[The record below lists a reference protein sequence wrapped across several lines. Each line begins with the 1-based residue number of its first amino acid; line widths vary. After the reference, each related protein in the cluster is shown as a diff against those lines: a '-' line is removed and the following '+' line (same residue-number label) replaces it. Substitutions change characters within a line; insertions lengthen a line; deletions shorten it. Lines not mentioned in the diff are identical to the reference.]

1 VDTPKVDSVIGTAP
15 KGALEAMLKKP
26 KVKAL
31 WDGDISE
38 YEGDESAADM
48 ALCMHLAWWLKNDKE
63 AIRAAWLS
71 SPLGQRDKTQERRDY
86 QDRTI
91 DRAIQ
96 STVILPERGAMGHG
110 EAHSDVST
118 PERDAYRE
126 FYAVCNFGDKEDLK
140 KLKALAERYALKFH
154 DYLAALHPHLLYEEG
169 QDKVYWEYD
178 AETGIYVEHTGVTV
192 RAWIHRLL
200 ITEGL
205 ETHATESF
213 SVNCLARYRGV
224 YPNRG
229 VRYDSFDT
237 VNHWFHVKNGWL
249 NVETGVLEPHTPDR
263 LSRRVSAVSYD
274 PDAKCPLYDKF
285 LDTDLTI
292 ANDAV
297 RVIDQF
303 SGLLLTPSV
312 AHQKMLT
319 LIGRPGSGKSTLL
332 DIWSHVLGEFA
343 IQRRLTDLTGD
354 GFRFAGSGLVGR
366 TLCWFDEVDVR
377 KAEMGNVLGTL
388 ITGLKINVERKGIN
402 NITSAQ
408 NTLKCVLTA
417 NSLPLS
423 AEHGIYR
430 RLILIPL
437 PRSFYEDGT
446 ANVEMINKLKGE
458 ASGILNRMLR
468 GYHDL
473 IKMRGFTVISG
484 HDELIEQYKA
494 ESNVISEFLDEY
506 FVPTEDA
513 IRIESRLLYESY
525 RAFTGDRIFNTLTPQ
540 RFGRM
545 VSTQPLI
552 RFSKIQA
559 VQSHGVRYWTGLR
572 LKDNYKFSENDGF
585 LVKIVD
591 NSSYDFEP

>member
-1 VDTPKVDSVIGTAP
+1 
-15 KGALEAMLKKP
+15 
-26 KVKAL
+26 
-31 WDGDISE
+31 
-38 YEGDESAADM
+38 
-48 ALCMHLAWWLKNDKE
+48 
-63 AIRAAWLS
+63 
-71 SPLGQRDKTQERRDY
+71 
-86 QDRTI
+86 
-91 DRAIQ
+91 
-96 STVILPERGAMGHG
+96 
-110 EAHSDVST
+110 
-118 PERDAYRE
+118 
-126 FYAVCNFGDKEDLK
+126 
-140 KLKALAERYALKFH
+140 
-154 DYLAALHPHLLYEEG
+154 
-169 QDKVYWEYD
+169 
-178 AETGIYVEHTGVTV
+178 
-192 RAWIHRLL
+192 
-200 ITEGL
+200 
-205 ETHATESF
+205 
-213 SVNCLARYRGV
+213 
-224 YPNRG
+224 
-229 VRYDSFDT
+229 
-237 VNHWFHVKNGWL
+237 
-249 NVETGVLEPHTPDR
+249 
-263 LSRRVSAVSYD
+263 
-274 PDAKCPLYDKF
+274 
-285 LDTDLTI
+285 
-292 ANDAV
+292 
-297 RVIDQF
+297 
-303 SGLLLTPSV
+303 
-312 AHQKMLT
+312 
-319 LIGRPGSGKSTLL
+319 
-332 DIWSHVLGEFA
+332 
-343 IQRRLTDLTGD
+343 
-354 GFRFAGSGLVGR
+354 
-366 TLCWFDEVDVR
+366 
-377 KAEMGNVLGTL
+377 MGNVLGTL